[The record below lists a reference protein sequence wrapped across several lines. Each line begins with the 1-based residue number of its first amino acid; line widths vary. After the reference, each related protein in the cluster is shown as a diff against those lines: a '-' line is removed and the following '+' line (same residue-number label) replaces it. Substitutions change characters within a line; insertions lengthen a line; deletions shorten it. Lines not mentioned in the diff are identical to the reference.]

1 MLVDKPAGATSR
13 YVVEGVR
20 RSLGAARAGHAGT
33 LDPAATGLLVV
44 LLEEATKLSAWAM
57 GFDKAYQAEVHFGVS
72 TDTLDRDG
80 QVVERVDVPAGTLT
94 EARIEAALAGLV
106 GAAEQVP
113 PIYAA
118 IKREGRSLMSRAR
131 AGEDVVA
138 EPRAVVCHGLELLG
152 WDPPVARLH
161 VRCGKGYYV
170 RSLARDLGAALG
182 LPAHLSALRRT
193 AVGAWRIEDAVPPE
207 AVAPSHLLAIHREGG
222 QRVVGHDGWCRGL
235 PLVVDLG
242 VGEHLV
248 QGDGLHRTP
257 AGHDAGE
264 LQQALELVVKTQAG
278 LLEQRQ
284 GLRRLGWEVQAL
296 LLEHGGQL
304 DDRAH

>member
-207 AVAPSHLLAIHREGG
+207 AVAPSHLLAIPGAIPGLAVEVFAEAEAEALRQGRQVAAAVAGARGIAVDAEGG
-222 QRVVGHDGWCRGL
+222 PIAMVERAPGDRWRVVRGFRC
-235 PLVVDLG
+235 G
-242 VGEHLV
+242 
-248 QGDGLHRTP
+248 P
-257 AGHDAGE
+257 APA
-264 LQQALELVVKTQAG
+264 
-278 LLEQRQ
+278 
-284 GLRRLGWEVQAL
+284 
-296 LLEHGGQL
+296 
-304 DDRAH
+304 RAPSAPKAHED